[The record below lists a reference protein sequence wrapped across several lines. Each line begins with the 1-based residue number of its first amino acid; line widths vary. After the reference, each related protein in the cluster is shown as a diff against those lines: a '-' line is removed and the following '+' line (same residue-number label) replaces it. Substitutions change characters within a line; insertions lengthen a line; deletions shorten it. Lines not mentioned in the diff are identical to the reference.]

1 MIKEGAISLYLA
13 VLRFIFKI
21 FRLAP
26 LQQKTVM
33 LASFGDN
40 IEYAAAEVKKQTSS
54 KIIILKEPGCS
65 RTFESTASDRI
76 LEFTP
81 LKAVSFLKGI
91 YHLATA
97 RYVFVD
103 NYHVVLAACNFR
115 APVKCTQVWH
125 ANGAV
130 KYFGCRDKT
139 IKNRPDSAHKRFG
152 EVYSRFHHI
161 AVSSNEMA
169 YIFGEAFG
177 ADDSSI
183 LKTGVPRTDF
193 FYNTKAVEEAAG
205 ETLMALPETKGKKIL
220 LYAPTFRDDE
230 FDVKNIHLDIDT
242 MKKQLSSDYHLL
254 LKLHP
259 AVKLTG
265 FKNDEF
271 VTDVSGGFDINSL
284 LAAADILITDYSSIP
299 FEFSIL
305 KKPMIF
311 FPYDL
316 KEYEKSRGL
325 WFNYQSYMPG
335 PIAFSTEEIINTVK
349 NNNFD
354 MQKIKAFNNQWN
366 KYSDGHS
373 AARLVEHIYST

>member
-1 MIKEGAISLYLA
+1 MIKEAAVSLYLA
-13 VLRFIFKI
+13 VLETVFNF
-21 FRLAP
+21 FRRAP
-26 LQQKTVM
+26 MKQKTVM

-40 IEYAAAEVKKQTSS
+40 IEYVAAEVRKQTSS
-54 KIIILKEPGCS
+54 KIIILKEPRCS
-65 RTFESTASDRI
+65 RAFENIIPDHTI
-76 LEFTP
+76 EFTP
-81 LKAVSFLKGI
+81 RRTISFLKGI

-115 APVKCTQVWH
+115 TQVTCTQLWH

-130 KYFGCRDKT
+130 KYFGYRDKT
-139 IKNRPDSAHKRFG
+139 IKTRPASAHRRFKK
-152 EVYSRFHHI
+152 VYSRFHHI

-169 YIFGEAFG
+169 YIFSEAFG
-177 ADDSSI
+177 AEPKRI
-183 LKTGVPRTDF
+183 IKTGVPRTDY
-193 FYNTKAVEEAAG
+193 FYNQNAVNTAA
-205 ETLMALPETKGKKIL
+205 EKVHAALPQLKNKKLL

-230 FDVKNIHLDIDT
+230 FDVTNIHLDIAA
-242 MKKQLSSDYHLL
+242 MKKQLSEDYHLL
-254 LKLHP
+254 LKFHP

-265 FKNDEF
+265 FKNDRF
-271 VTDVSGGFDINSL
+271 VTDVSGSFDINSL

-316 KEYEKSRGL
+316 NDYEKSRGL
-325 WFNYQSYMPG
+325 WFNYQSFMPG
-335 PIAFSTEEIINTVK
+335 PVAFSTKEIINIL
-349 NNNFD
+349 NNDNFD
-354 MQKIKAFNNQWN
+354 LQKIEAFDKQWN
-366 KYSDGHS
+366 KYSNGNS

>member
-1 MIKEGAISLYLA
+1 MIKEGVISLYLA
-13 VLRFIFKI
+13 VTGLAFNI
-21 FRLAP
+21 FRLMP
-26 LQQKTVM
+26 LQEKTVM

-40 IEYAAAEVKKQTSS
+40 IEYVAAEVKKQTSS
-54 KIIILKEPGCS
+54 KIIILKEPGC
-65 RTFESTASDRI
+65 RKTFESTVPDRI

-81 LKAVSFLKGI
+81 RNAVSFLKGL

-97 RYVFVD
+97 KYLFVD

-115 APVKCTQVWH
+115 TPVKCIQLWH

-139 IKNRPDSAHKRFG
+139 IKNRPASAHRRFKK
-152 EVYSRFHHI
+152 VYSRFHYI
-161 AVSSNEMA
+161 AVSSDEMA
-169 YIFGEAFG
+169 YIFKEAFG
-177 ADDSSI
+177 AGPERIIKS
-183 LKTGVPRTDF
+183 GVPRTDF
-193 FYNTKAVEEAAG
+193 FYHPDAVDTAAA
-205 ETLMALPETKGKKIL
+205 EIHAALPELESKKIL

-230 FDVKNIHLDIDT
+230 YDVTKIHLDIDT
-242 MKKQLSSDYHLL
+242 MKKQLSADYHLL

-265 FKNDEF
+265 FENDEF
-271 VTDVSGGFDINSL
+271 VTDVSGDFDINPL
-284 LAAADILITDYSSIP
+284 LLAADILITDYSSIP

-316 KEYEKSRGL
+316 NEYEKSRGL

-335 PIAFSTEEIINTVK
+335 PVAFSTKEIINILK

-354 MQKIKAFNNQWN
+354 MERIEAFNNQWN
-366 KYSDGHS
+366 KYSSGNS
-373 AARLVEHIYST
+373 AAHLVKIIYSM